1 MSGFFRGQ
9 TPEAAELHFLE
20 NAKKLAMYGVD
31 LSNSKVYIF
40 MLSYCMLVS
49 NLSRCALDSNLSHC
63 ALNSSLSHCALFS
76 KFKTGFLTSGSE
88 LLYTGKYLSPFCFF
102 CPFRPRCKQAN
113 LRLGDFYCLKLSL
126 FKLNYIWVNS
136 RQGKTVC
143 KYRNVKI
150 TLG

>member
-31 LSNSKVYIF
+31 LSNSKVYIVIS
-40 MLSYCMLVS
+40 SYCMLVS

-76 KFKTGFLTSGSE
+76 KFKTGFLTSVSE
-88 LLYTGKYLSPFCFF
+88 LLYVYRKIFVPVLFFFVPF
-102 CPFRPRCKQAN
+102 A
-113 LRLGDFYCLKLSL
+113 L
-126 FKLNYIWVNS
+126 VVS
-136 RQGKTVC
+136 R
-143 KYRNVKI
+143 RI
-150 TLG
+150 